1 MGDVVAAG
9 GEAAAGSSIW
19 RGFANSHN
27 ASCIGNAGL
36 PDFLASKC
44 PPIGSQKD
52 PPRKGKICIK
62 PVDQSMRSD
71 SRCREKRYLTSFPMN
86 GF

>member
-27 ASCIGNAGL
+27 ASRIGNAGL
-36 PDFLASKC
+36 PDFLPSKC
-44 PPIGSQKD
+44 PSVAKKTP
-52 PPRKGKICIK
+52 
-62 PVDQSMRSD
+62 
-71 SRCREKRYLTSFPMN
+71 REKAKYV
-86 GF
+86 